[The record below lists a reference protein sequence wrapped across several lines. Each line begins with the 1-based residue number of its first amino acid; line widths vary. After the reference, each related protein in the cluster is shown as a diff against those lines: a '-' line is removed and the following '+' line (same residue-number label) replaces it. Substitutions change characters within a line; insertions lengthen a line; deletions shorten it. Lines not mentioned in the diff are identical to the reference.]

1 MNFHGR
7 SRISARH
14 PEAQAICDRCGF
26 CYSLSDLRLQFEY
39 AGARLVDTHMMVC
52 RRCLD
57 VPCEWTRGQATPL
70 EADPL
75 PVRDPRP
82 DMSLTMVNFV
92 TDENGRVLLDEN
104 GVPLTTDTVLP

>member
-26 CYSLSDLRLQFEY
+26 CYSRSDLGYQHEY
-39 AGARLVDTHMMVC
+39 AGARLIDTRMLVC
-52 RRCLD
+52 PRCTD
-57 VPCEWTRGQATPL
+57 VPCEWVRGQATPL
-70 EADPL
+70 GPDPL

-82 DMSLTMVNFV
+82 DTSTTTINYA
-92 TDENGRVLLDEN
+92 TDENGRVLVDEN
-104 GVPLTTDTVLP
+104 GVPLTTDDVLP